1 MQASNLE
8 QYLKA
13 RKEDREYREDIKDAI
28 AYASSELGVT
38 TITVSYEKVV
48 LEILAMIA
56 LIVLIIINK
65 KKLEKFISN
74 HLAKSQASSSSAA
87 RGIFSWPLQDQCAHA

>member
-13 RKEDREYREDIKDAI
+13 CKEDREYREDLKDVI
-28 AYASSELGVT
+28 TYASSELGLM
-38 TITVSYEKVV
+38 TITVSYEKM
-48 LEILAMIA
+48 ILGAF
-56 LIVLIIINK
+56 LIIIALVISIITYKTGK
-65 KKLEKFISN
+65 KMLGISISY

-87 RGIFSWPLQDQCAHA
+87 RGIFS